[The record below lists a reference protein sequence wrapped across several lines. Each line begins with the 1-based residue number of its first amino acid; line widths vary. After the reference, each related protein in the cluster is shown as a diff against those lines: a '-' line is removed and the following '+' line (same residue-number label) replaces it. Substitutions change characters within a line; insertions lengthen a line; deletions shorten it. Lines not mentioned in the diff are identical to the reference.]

1 MAFSVWSSSHDRA
14 SQRGRVQWPSATAG
28 RLSSIAT
35 STTTPRRSD
44 GARAAEPGVFDVA
57 GLRSGLSPRHKP
69 IAGQAQGMPALAV
82 QASRPGGPQLP
93 EVTTRDHRSGQSVRT
108 DDLR

>member
-69 IAGQAQGMPALAV
+69 IAGQAQGMPAFGGAGLA
-82 QASRPGGPQLP
+82 
-93 EVTTRDHRSGQSVRT
+93 TRWSSCPR
-108 DDLR
+108 